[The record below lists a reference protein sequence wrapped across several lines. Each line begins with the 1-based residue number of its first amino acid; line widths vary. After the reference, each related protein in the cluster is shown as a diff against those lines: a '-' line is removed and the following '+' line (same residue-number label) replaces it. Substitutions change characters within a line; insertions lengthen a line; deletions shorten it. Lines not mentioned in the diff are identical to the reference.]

1 MTLVENKT
9 SSQYDGIMNSISAI
23 KKSDTQA
30 IKLGEKNSS
39 LISENTG
46 KITSHIFDIDSLD
59 TRILDLK
66 NHLIILQDNLDDIR
80 NRRPRKTL
88 IFRTLGSKNHW
99 ENIGTPPQLFWKM
112 KYKKLLLEEILAK
125 IERAHWP
132 KENQSRV
139 SQ

>member
-30 IKLGEKNSS
+30 IKLGEKNSP

-80 NRRPRKTL
+80 NRMPRKTL
-88 IFRTLGSKNHW
+88 IFRTLASKNH
-99 ENIGTPPQLFWKM
+99 
-112 KYKKLLLEEILAK
+112 
-125 IERAHWP
+125 
-132 KENQSRV
+132 
-139 SQ
+139 